1 MYRRLNAFVYMLHAA
16 LRSSLSLCI
25 HDSTR
30 ACLRVHTQ
38 TYVRLF
44 FVYDFHSDDTCDLG
58 DALKCVTVAVP
69 MHCDVAFF
77 PILTITAMIQITLA
91 MLSKV

>member
-1 MYRRLNAFVYMLHAA
+1 M
-16 LRSSLSLCI
+16 
-25 HDSTR
+25 
-30 ACLRVHTQ
+30 
-38 TYVRLF
+38 F
-44 FVYDFHSDDTCDLG
+44 FVCDFHSDDTYDLG

-91 MLSKV
+91 MLSKVCLLFIASIHSQAACAHVMSLCVDTLYAP

>member
-1 MYRRLNAFVYMLHAA
+1 MM
-16 LRSSLSLCI
+16 
-25 HDSTR
+25 
-30 ACLRVHTQ
+30 
-38 TYVRLF
+38 F

>member
-1 MYRRLNAFVYMLHAA
+1 MFGNPSPAKIQRKTKKKTWKTNYTGIDPKHDVLVY
-16 LRSSLSLCI
+16 I
-25 HDSTR
+25 
-30 ACLRVHTQ
+30 
-38 TYVRLF
+38 
-44 FVYDFHSDDTCDLG
+44 DFHSDDTCDG
-58 DALKCVTVAVP
+58 DALKCVTVAVH